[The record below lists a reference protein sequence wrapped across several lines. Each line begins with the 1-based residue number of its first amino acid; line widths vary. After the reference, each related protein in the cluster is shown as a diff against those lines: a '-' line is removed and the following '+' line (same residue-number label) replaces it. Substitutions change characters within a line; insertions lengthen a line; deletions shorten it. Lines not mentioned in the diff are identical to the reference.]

1 MSKTQSI
8 LMKIRNLKEK
18 NEELISQSANKD
30 DYNFSSVG
38 LSIDGEK
45 IAFDNL
51 DSVLTFNGK
60 EYWSKELATKL
71 VPDNKSV
78 SRKMIVYTWAILL
91 LRHLIYLICILM
103 TVVLRG

>member
-1 MSKTQSI
+1 M
-8 LMKIRNLKEK
+8 
-18 NEELISQSANKD
+18 ISQSANKD

-60 EYWSKELATKL
+60 EYWSKELVTKL

-78 SRKMIVYTWAILL
+78 SRKNDCIYVGNIVAE
-91 LRHLIYLICILM
+91 
-103 TVVLRG
+103 G